1 MVVVDVT
8 HLLIRSASRWTRWA
22 AVAAGVSAAACA
34 IGPNGNGPDPD
45 DSRSGSD
52 VQLTQIDPVEG
63 PRNGGIHA
71 KLTGL
76 HFDDGTHNLSVS
88 FGAAPA
94 VVTAFDDV
102 SADVIVPSST
112 TLGAVDISVSN
123 GNGTATLP
131 GGFTFTC
138 PTNYS
143 MVAGQCVDFATDSD
157 NCGKAGNVCSMTT
170 ACLGGT
176 CTVPAPMPTARY
188 VFGATLGSDGRI
200 YVIGGRVAGIASA
213 IVEVFDP
220 RTNQWTAATPT
231 PTKFTGRAVTG
242 QDGTIH
248 AIAFATPHYAY
259 NKQSDMWSPLAKS
272 PGIPFSAGATVGNDG
287 RIFVLGGIG
296 PNDSTTSLRTSNVYD
311 PGTDTWTA
319 LPLMPQTFAA
329 RAAATG
335 YGGMIFYFG
344 NPLNVFNP
352 ASGTWSTRVRPA
364 HFIEAAATA
373 ADNETIYAVG
383 FPNSSGA
390 GLSFY
395 LYNSEKDTW
404 ITGPN
409 LSVAHASPHTERPS
423 IVVGRDGRA
432 FVMGGGISSPQVAD
446 ATRVVEVYD
455 PKRNVWVAGPP

>member
-1 MVVVDVT
+1 MSAQI
-8 HLLIRSASRWTRWA
+8 HGLIRSASRRMRWA
-22 AVAAGVSAAACA
+22 AVAAGVSATACA

-45 DSRSGSD
+45 DSHAGSD

-94 VVTAFDDV
+94 VVTAFDDG

-176 CTVPAPMPTARY
+176 CTVPAPMPTARDF
-188 VFGATLGSDGRI
+188 FGATLGSDGRI
-200 YVIGGRVAGIASA
+200 YVIGGRVAGPSSP
-213 IVEVFDP
+213 IVEAYDP
-220 RTNQWTAATPT
+220 RTNQWTVAALTPT
-231 PTKFTGRAVTG
+231 NFTGRAVTDQTG
-242 QDGTIH
+242 IIH
-248 AIAFATPHYAY
+248 AISFATSHYTY
-259 NKQSDMWSPLAKS
+259 NKQSDMWSPRAKS
-272 PGIPFSAGATVGNDG
+272 PGPQFWASATVGNDG
-287 RIFVLGGIG
+287 RIFRLGGFAPGSNANI
-296 PNDSTTSLRTSNVYD
+296 RTSNVYD
-311 PGTDTWTA
+311 PVTDAWTP
-319 LPLMPQTFAA
+319 LPVMPETFGGK
-329 RAAATG
+329 AAATG
-335 YGGMIFYFG
+335 YSGLIFFFG
-344 NPLNVFNP
+344 NPLTVFNP
-352 ASGTWSTRVRPA
+352 ASDTWSTRKP
-364 HFIEAAATA
+364 HFTYAVATA
-373 ADNETIYAVG
+373 ADNKTIYAVFG
-383 FPNSSGA
+383 M
-390 GLSFY
+390 SFS
-395 LYNSEKDTW
+395 LYNSETDTW
-404 ITGPN
+404 TSGPN
-409 LSVAHASPHTERPS
+409 LSVAHASPHSEHAS

-432 FVMGGGISSPQVAD
+432 FVMGGGISTSQIAD